1 MYVDKLL
8 LFTAIAGQAVTAAA
22 ASTNYLD
29 MGSARDI
36 GAGQPLYVVIVCTIA
51 MTDGSSD
58 STLTVDLYGDST
70 TSFSPDGKQTLFTI
84 PALAAIGD
92 RFVCPIAPE
101 LTKYQ
106 YLELYFTPNNGN
118 LSTGTFIA
126 FITTTPQLNAVY
138 ADGITIS

>member
-1 MYVDKLL
+1 MYVDALL
-8 LFTAIAGQAVTAAA
+8 LFTPITDQDITAAA

-29 MGSARDI
+29 MSQARDL
-36 GAGQPLYVVIVCTIA
+36 GAGQQLYVVMVCTVA

-58 STLTVDLYGDST
+58 STLTVDLYGDSS
-70 TSFSPDGKQTLFTI
+70 TSFTPDGKQTLFTI

-101 LTKYQ
+101 LTKYR

-118 LSTGTFIA
+118 LSTGSFIA
-126 FITTTPQLNAVY
+126 FITTNPQLNVLY
-138 ADGITIS
+138 PDGITIS